1 MYSEKRL
8 LESAVFLRSDVLALE
23 SENCRLRE
31 KLEKLYLVASGEN
44 GVWDKVKQAG
54 KATWDFLV
62 RILDNLKLFWTD
74 LMVKINTALLKIYA
88 WLTKDKTLSA
98 AVNGIEKFWFRHGH
112 PIEPIVMKLPLYDNF
127 NSDDVQKILKQL
139 TEVLKSFTTQINTV
153 IDKDVSKQEVE
164 EMISNNSK
172 KIQEAGFNMD
182 ISSNGSSEEEFTIT
196 GAKELSRFQKRYA
209 KIVKNISKITE
220 MAKPLTETL
229 DELTKTVKKN
239 LAKTSRK
246 EDVAGGSP
254 KDLLVSYIVNEI
266 QNKVRKTI
274 VEFTN
279 LLQNDSTVLIDTA
292 KKLKEELKNRKLK
305 DLKQFDK
312 EMNSG
317 KHNDKYGRY
326 SK

>member
-62 RILDNLKLFWTD
+62 RILENLKLFWMD

-88 WLTKDKTLSA
+88 WLTKDKTLSDA
-98 AVNGIEKFWFRHGH
+98 ANGMEELWFRHGH

-153 IDKDVSKQEVE
+153 IDKDVSKEEVE

-182 ISSNGSSEEEFTIT
+182 ISSNGSSEEEVTIT
-196 GAKELSRFQKRYA
+196 GAKELSRFLKRYT

-220 MAKPLTETL
+220 MTKPLTETL

-239 LAKTSRK
+239 LAKTSRN
-246 EDVAGGSP
+246 EDSTGGSP
-254 KDLLVSYIVNEI
+254 KELLVSYIVNEI

-305 DLKQFDK
+305 DMKQFEK
-312 EMNSG
+312 EIMSG
-317 KHNDKYGRY
+317 KHNDKFARY

>member
-8 LESAVFLRSDVLALE
+8 LESAVYLRTDVLALE
-23 SENCRLRE
+23 AENCRLRE
-31 KLEKLYLVASGEN
+31 KLENLYLVASGEN
-44 GVWDKVKQAG
+44 GVWEKVKQAG

-62 RILDNLKLFWTD
+62 RLLENLKLFWTD
-74 LMVKINTALLKIYA
+74 LILKISTALLKIYA
-88 WLTKDKTLSA
+88 WLKKDKTLLD
-98 AVNGIEKFWFRHGH
+98 AVIRHGY
-112 PIEPIVMKLPLYDNF
+112 PIEPIVMKIPLYDNF
-127 NSDDVQKILKQL
+127 NSDDVQKILKKL

-153 IDKDVSKQEVE
+153 IDKDISKKEVE
-164 EMISNNSK
+164 EMMSNNSK
-172 KIQEAGFNMD
+172 KIQETGLNMN
-182 ISSNGSSEEEFTIT
+182 ISSNGPSEEVVTIT
-196 GAKELSRFQKRYA
+196 GAKELSRFLKRYD

-220 MAKPLTETL
+220 MAKPLTEAL

-246 EDVAGGSP
+246 EDAAGGSP
-254 KDLLVSYIVNEI
+254 KELLVAYIVNEI

-292 KKLKEELKNRKLK
+292 KKLKEELKNIKLK
-305 DLKQFDK
+305 DIRQFKK
-312 EMNSG
+312 EMKSG
-317 KHNDKYGRY
+317 KHDDKYNRY